1 MKVSLSL
8 AFVEL
13 LDGAGFAL
21 LGEFLLAVAPKETKR
36 SCPYIR
42 PCAARRVRSLH
53 RHSRGTPRRA
63 ILGPSRL
70 SRHPCRSTPSTSIPL
85 TLLKGAIGGACW
97 FVQKEAKPKQH
108 QQSFKRLGANSP
120 SGGRVEVLRRGTR
133 GRTPS
138 EERRTGPPRQGRPF
152 VTAPGAT
159 PEGGNPGKA
168 GAGCRGGLLFGY
180 FLLARQEKVTRPGGR
195 NQMYQHTRQSV

>member
-108 QQSFKRLGANSP
+108 QQSFKRLGASSP

-133 GRTPS
+133 GMDA
-138 EERRTGPPRQGRPF
+138 ERGAKGQGRPF
-152 VTAPGAT
+152 VTAPGAA
-159 PEGGNPGKA
+159 PEGGNPGVA
-168 GAGCRGGLLFGY
+168 GAGCRARFLFGY
-180 FLLARQEKVTRPGGR
+180 FLFRASKEKVTRPGGR
-195 NQMYQHTRQSV
+195 NQVYQHTR

>member
-1 MKVSLSL
+1 

-108 QQSFKRLGANSP
+108 QQSFKRLGASSP

-133 GRTPS
+133 GMDA
-138 EERRTGPPRQGRPF
+138 ERGTKGQGRPF
-152 VTAPGAT
+152 VTCPRSGTGRRGVWPQARP
-159 PEGGNPGKA
+159 
-168 GAGCRGGLLFGY
+168 GCRGGLFFGY
-180 FLLARQEKVTRPGGR
+180 
-195 NQMYQHTRQSV
+195 

>member
-1 MKVSLSL
+1 MNVTRSSS
-8 AFVEL
+8 FIEL

-21 LGEFLLAVAPKETKR
+21 LGESLFSVAGWPAPKKVTKNA
-36 SCPYIR
+36 CPYIR

-53 RHSRGTPRRA
+53 RHSSGAPRRA

-85 TLLKGAIGGACW
+85 TLLKGAISGACW

-108 QQSFKRLGANSP
+108 QQSFKRLGPHPP

-138 EERRTGPPRQGRPF
+138 EERRGRD
-152 VTAPGAT
+152 AP
-159 PEGGNPGKA
+159 
-168 GAGCRGGLLFGY
+168 
-180 FLLARQEKVTRPGGR
+180 
-195 NQMYQHTRQSV
+195 S

>member
-1 MKVSLSL
+1 MKVSLSWS
-8 AFVEL
+8 FIEL

-70 SRHPCRSTPSTSIPL
+70 SRHPCRSTPSTSILL

-120 SGGRVEVLRRGTR
+120 SGGRVEVLRSGTR
-133 GRTPS
+133 GMDA
-138 EERRTGPPRQGRPF
+138 ERGTKGQGRPF
-152 VTAPGAT
+152 VTCPRSGTGARGVW
-159 PEGGNPGKA
+159 PQARP
-168 GAGCRGGLLFGY
+168 GCRGGLLFGY

-195 NQMYQHTRQSV
+195 NLKGQHTR